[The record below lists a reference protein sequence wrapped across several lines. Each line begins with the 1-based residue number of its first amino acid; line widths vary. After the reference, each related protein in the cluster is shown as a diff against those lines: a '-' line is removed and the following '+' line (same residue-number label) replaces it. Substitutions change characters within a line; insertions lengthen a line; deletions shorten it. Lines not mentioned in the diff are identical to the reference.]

1 MNDII
6 NPLKQYYRNEKIS
19 VKLPSRG
26 KYYPENILTLNEDE
40 ELGIFPMTAQ
50 DEITLQNPDALLTG
64 QAVIDVIKSCVP
76 AINSPRKLLSC
87 DIDALMIAIRL
98 ASYGDKANMEIACPE
113 CSHKNVY
120 SLNLETLLNQ
130 GESLDDYY
138 EVVLE
143 NSLTVFIKPGTF
155 ESMVRQQ
162 KATFENTKLEEAI
175 INPEMSDEHRMKILA
190 RVFEKI
196 TKLNFELINESI
208 SKIILT
214 NDEGEEVE
222 ITNRKHI
229 SEWIKNIEKSTVD
242 LIEETILNVNKI
254 GIAKTTPATCT
265 SCDHKWDARIE
276 FNPVNFS

>member
-1 MNDII
+1 MNDAS

-26 KYYPENILTLNEDE
+26 KYYSEKVLVLNEDE

-98 ASYGDKANMEIACPE
+98 ASYGDEANMEIACPE
-113 CSHKNVY
+113 CESKNVY
-120 SLNLETLLNQ
+120 SLNLEALLIQ
-130 GESLDDYY
+130 SESLDDHY

-143 NSLTVFIKPGTF
+143 NNLTVFIKPGTF

-162 KATFENTKLEEAI
+162 KAAFENTKLEEAI

-208 SKIILT
+208 DKVILT
-214 NDEGEEVE
+214 NDDGEEIE

-229 SEWIKNIEKSTVD
+229 AEWIKNIEKSTVD
-242 LIEETILNVNKI
+242 VIEEKVLDVNKV
-254 GIAKTTPATCT
+254 GIAKTTPAECT
-265 SCDHKWDARIE
+265 SCSHKWDARVE

>member
-1 MNDII
+1 MNDVS

-26 KYYPENILTLNEDE
+26 KYYSEKVLVLNEDE

-98 ASYGDKANMEIACPE
+98 ASYGDEANMEINCPE
-113 CSHKNVY
+113 CESKNVY
-120 SLNLETLLNQ
+120 SLNLEALLNQ
-130 GESLDDYY
+130 SESLDDHY

-143 NSLTVFIKPGTF
+143 NNLTVFIKPGTF

-162 KATFENTKLEEAI
+162 KAAFENTKLEEAI

-208 SKIILT
+208 DKVILT
-214 NDEGEEVE
+214 NDDGEEVE
-222 ITNRKHI
+222 IINRKHI
-229 SEWIKNIEKSTVD
+229 AEWIKNIEKSTVD
-242 LIEETILNVNKI
+242 VIEEKVLDVNKV
-254 GIAKTTPATCT
+254 GIAKTTPAVCT
-265 SCDHKWDARIE
+265 SCSHKWDARVE